1 VVCKTIE
8 INKHQK
14 DKFVPKTSSILLDKE
29 LPSQQTIS
37 QEVSIAQEQEA
48 KIKALDNEIKLA
60 KKELETAKVKAI
72 AYSNIVDIADIA
84 EKEFNIS
91 IRKK

>member
-1 VVCKTIE
+1 LFL
-8 INKHQK
+8 KHP
-14 DKFVPKTSSILLDKE
+14 VYLLLDKE

-72 AYSNIVDIADIA
+72 AYSNIVDIA